1 MAVFEETFAIPLRTW
16 VLLTPAAIAA
26 GRLQCQGPYEV
37 HIRANQSG
45 VTAPTDLKGSLLLR
59 PFEGQ
64 TADRTVAMTWPGGVA
79 GGTTAFLWAYSLS
92 NSAVSVSY
100 A

>member
-1 MAVFEETFAIPLRTW
+1 MAVFEETYPVPQRTW

-26 GRLQCQGPYEV
+26 GRFQCQGPYEV

-45 VTAPTDLKGSLLLR
+45 VTPPADVKGSLLLR
-59 PFEGQ
+59 PYEGQ
-64 TADRTVAMTWPGGVA
+64 TADRTVAVTWPGGVA
-79 GGTTAFLWAYSLS
+79 GGTTAFLWAYSFS